1 MSWYVGIIGSTLPIV
16 ANQTTDSSVVLRQ
29 CNNLNTNN
37 NTGWVCY
44 AEKTQGASIIPH
56 MSTVRSPQQAM
67 GSLIKT
73 HFASKLSL
81 SYETRTHT
89 PATTN
94 CNSRSNHRVVINYN
108 TRPLIIRSVAI
119 PTTTIGS
126 LTHVRVLLFGSCCS
140 TVAIDVVVVI
150 AVLVVRVSL
159 SLYRPDRI
167 YHVSVMPCYD
177 KKLEASRSDF
187 YNDQLASKDVD
198 CVLTSLEITD
208 ILTEKQ
214 IDLCSLPV
222 SPLDSLYALRCV
234 RSPNARTCM
243 CMC

>member
-1 MSWYVGIIGSTLPIV
+1 
-16 ANQTTDSSVVLRQ
+16 
-29 CNNLNTNN
+29 
-37 NTGWVCY
+37 
-44 AEKTQGASIIPH
+44 
-56 MSTVRSPQQAM
+56 M

-119 PTTTIGS
+119 PTTTIDS
-126 LTHVRVLLFGSCCS
+126 LTHVRVLLLLLFGCCCS
-140 TVAIDVVVVI
+140 TVAIDVVVVVVVI